1 MNACVAECS
10 GQARHSEGYCPGE
23 RMRFSSPDGASGGGG
38 GGNAT
43 AAAASK
49 NATAAAPAGGGKL
62 QRAATVAHETMAKF
76 AAQGF
81 SFLGHAPLSRSPM
94 RRKPAPVKEA
104 AFVAEPGSSDGGDA
118 GGGGGGPVRVEI
130 LRGDR
135 AGNIFYKRCARQ
147 IEERQGPR
155 AAHADARSHLTPLVP
170 APPLPP
176 CQPPPCDS
184 SIKNLSPPLLLLIV
198 APPK

>member
-135 AGNIFYKRCARQ
+135 AGNIFYKRCATDR
-147 IEERQGPR
+147 RKTGAPR
-155 AAHADARSHLTPLVP
+155 GARRRALPSHPPCACATFAALS
-170 APPLPP
+170 APPLVTP
-176 CQPPPCDS
+176 Q
-184 SIKNLSPPLLLLIV
+184 
-198 APPK
+198 